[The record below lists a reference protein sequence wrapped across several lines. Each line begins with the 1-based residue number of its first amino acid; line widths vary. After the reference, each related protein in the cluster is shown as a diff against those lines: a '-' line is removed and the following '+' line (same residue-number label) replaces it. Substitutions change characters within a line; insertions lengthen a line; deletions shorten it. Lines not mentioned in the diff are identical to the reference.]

1 VALASEAGAKSRA
14 KASGE
19 RLSRLDIEYYS
30 RIGERLIRLSLPL
43 ELKGVKSHPVH
54 GESRVRGRG

>member
-1 VALASEAGAKSRA
+1 MALASEAGAKSRA

-30 RIGERLIRLSLPL
+30 II
-43 ELKGVKSHPVH
+43 GVKGDSAQLKLIKKV
-54 GESRVRGRG
+54 